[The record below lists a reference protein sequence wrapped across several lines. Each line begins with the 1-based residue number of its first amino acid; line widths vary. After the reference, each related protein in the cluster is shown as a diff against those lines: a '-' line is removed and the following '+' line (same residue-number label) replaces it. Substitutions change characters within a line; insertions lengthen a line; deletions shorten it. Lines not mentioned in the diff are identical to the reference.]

1 MMTHQHF
8 YSNHPAMD
16 GRGRDCIDDGF
27 WAAMTRSVVRDGSH
41 RARPSDAPGDVGWG
55 RLRSEP
61 STLSEARPVNRK
73 E

>member
-8 YSNHPAMD
+8 YSKHPAMD

-41 RARPSDAPGDVGWG
+41 RARPSDAPGNVG
-55 RLRSEP
+55 
-61 STLSEARPVNRK
+61 
-73 E
+73 